1 MLLQICIFDESSKPI
16 LMLFI
21 KIPSRLKLFGL
32 FFWGLLLNTFCYS
45 STNTLQLDSV
55 FRHGIKFYEQ
65 GNYKQAILIF
75 EKCVKQANAE
85 NNLAVESNAYN
96 NIGNCYTHTNEVE
109 KSLQNYL
116 TALKIA
122 QKIDNKKRIAKCLK
136 NIGALYS
143 DTKNFEKAF
152 NYFDQS
158 LAVAKDAKDTMLVA
172 DCFNNKALIYDE
184 QQNNYP
190 KAIEFYTK
198 ALTLYE
204 QLKNTERIGMVY
216 SNLGVVYKIIKNYD
230 QSVFYYNG
238 ALKIAQANKDSFMMA
253 VGLNNLGNVYSLEN
267 KHQQAM
273 QALNEALSISK
284 IMGDKLISNEI
295 LDGIANEYSLQ
306 GNYKMAYDFR
316 TKFADEKFKYFDAER
331 TKQMADMETKYQTEL
346 KQREIDSLNLQKVQT
361 KNDLLQADLKVQH
374 RNLFLVVAL
383 LLFLAAGFGFLLYQR
398 HQKVLLAK
406 EKADAILQTELNE
419 RNRIARDM
427 HDELGTGLSKINMAQ
442 IGAQQS
448 IGNEKEL
455 QHHLT
460 FISKSTTELVK
471 SMGDLIWS
479 LKSEDN
485 TLEQFFAKI
494 RNHSSEFLEEAN
506 IDFDIN
512 FPEIKN
518 DFELNKE
525 VRHQLFLVIKEA
537 LNNALKHSS
546 AKHLKINATL
556 ENNIFRL
563 QIADDGKG
571 FDKNLLT
578 KKGNGLANM
587 KHRIESTGGEII
599 IESPPNKGTQINITY
614 AVEKF
619 KNQLL

>member
-1 MLLQICIFDESSKPI
+1 MKRKFTL
-16 LMLFI
+16 
-21 KIPSRLKLFGL
+21 L
-32 FFWGLLLNTFCYS
+32 FFIVFAQILAVYAIP
-45 STNTLQLDSV
+45 LDSLMNDGV
-55 FRHGIKFYEQ
+55 KFYSQ
-65 GNYKQAILIF
+65 GNYKQAIILF
-75 EKCVKQANAE
+75 EKSAKQANDE
-85 NNLAVESNAYN
+85 KQLAIASNAYN
-96 NIGNCYTHTNEVE
+96 NLGNCYSHSNEVE
-109 KSLQNYL
+109 KALQNYL

-122 QKIDNKKRIAKCLK
+122 EQINDKHRMAKCLK
-136 NIGALYS
+136 NIGALYN
-143 DTKNFEKAF
+143 DTKDFDKAF
-152 NYFDQS
+152 NYFDQA
-158 LAVAKDAKDTMLVA
+158 LAVAKDAKDNLLVA

-198 ALTLYE
+198 ALAIYE
-204 QLKNTERIGMVY
+204 QEKNEERISMTY
-216 SNLGVVYKIIKNYD
+216 NNLGIVYKYTKDYD
-230 QSVFYYNG
+230 QSIFYYQA
-238 ALKIAQANKDSFMMA
+238 ALKIARKNNDSFMIA
-253 VGLNNLGNVYSLEN
+253 ANLNNLGNTYSL
-267 KHQQAM
+267 KGQHQQAM
-273 QALNEALSISK
+273 QAFNEAV
-284 IMGDKLISNEI
+284 LISNKTGDRQTGIEV
-295 LDGIANEYSLQ
+295 LDGIATEYFLMNDFKS
-306 GNYKMAYDFR
+306 AYDFR
-316 TKFADEKFKYFDAER
+316 KKYADEKFKYFDAER

-346 KQREIDSLNLQKVQT
+346 KQREIDSLNLQKIQA

-383 LLFLAAGFGFLLYQR
+383 LLLLAAGFGFLLYQR
-398 HQKVLLAK
+398 HQKVVLAK

-479 LKSEDN
+479 LKSDDN

-506 IDFDIN
+506 IDFDII

-518 DFELNKE
+518 DFALNKE
-525 VRHQLFLVIKEA
+525 ERHQLFLVIKEA
-537 LNNALKHSS
+537 LNNAVKHSS
-546 AKHLKINATL
+546 AKHLQMNAKL
-556 ENNIFRL
+556 ENNIFQL
-563 QIADDGKG
+563 QIEDDGKG

-599 IESPPNKGTQINITY
+599 FESSLNKGTQISITY
-614 AVEKF
+614 AIEKF
-619 KNQLL
+619 KNLLL